1 MEEGDSVC
9 LLGRN
14 GGVGKSTTLKCV
26 VGGQLSPEAN
36 ATTKGNIVFDGTELV
51 GMPAFKIARLGIGY
65 VPQGRRI
72 FPTLSVKENLMI
84 AERSGVN
91 GEKRWD
97 LEQVY
102 NLFPPASRNG
112 RISRVLLFPA
122 ANSRCWLS
130 LGGLMQNPKLLILD
144 EITEGLAP
152 IIVEEL
158 IDVVKR
164 LRGGEG
170 VTILLAEQSI
180 KFALAVSRKCYIIE
194 KALSFIK
201 AFRRKFRKKCC

>member
-1 MEEGDSVC
+1 MILKLQNVEGYYNLSQVLFGVSLEVEEGDSVC

-65 VPQGRRI
+65 VPPQGRRI

-91 GEKRWD
+91 GEKGGIWSK
-97 LEQVY
+97 
-102 NLFPPASRNG
+102 FTISSPPASRNG

-130 LGGLMQNPKLLILD
+130 LGG
-144 EITEGLAP
+144 
-152 IIVEEL
+152 
-158 IDVVKR
+158 
-164 LRGGEG
+164 
-170 VTILLAEQSI
+170 
-180 KFALAVSRKCYIIE
+180 
-194 KALSFIK
+194 
-201 AFRRKFRKKCC
+201 

>member
-1 MEEGDSVC
+1 MILKLQNVEGYYNLSQVLFGVSLEVEEGDSVC

-91 GEKRWD
+91 GEKVGSGAS
-97 LEQVY
+97 LQS
-102 NLFPPASRNG
+102 LPPPQG
-112 RISRVLLFPA
+112 
-122 ANSRCWLS
+122 
-130 LGGLMQNPKLLILD
+130 
-144 EITEGLAP
+144 T
-152 IIVEEL
+152 
-158 IDVVKR
+158 
-164 LRGGEG
+164 GEFQG
-170 VTILLAEQSI
+170 FFS
-180 KFALAVSRKCYIIE
+180 
-194 KALSFIK
+194 
-201 AFRRKFRKKCC
+201 FRRRTADVGYR